1 METTQTLI
9 VAFVTLNIYNFGLLI
24 TQDYKTFKEM
34 GVRYSFVEY
43 LAISFRT
50 LVWITAFTLM
60 QDIFNS
66 FIYPRQVI
74 YLIGLLLLM
83 KFVMTL
89 IETVFRMVF
98 KAITKEHVN
107 TADTQR
113 DIEMAMNSVKRK
125 QRIRDN
131 NVIDSSN
138 RLSELSKR
146 ELGDKNNEIGR
157 AHV

>member
-50 LVWITAFTLM
+50 LVWIIAFTLM

-113 DIEMAMNSVKRK
+113 DIEMAMNAVKRK
-125 QRIRDN
+125 QRIRDS
-131 NVIDSSN
+131 NVIDSGN
-138 RLSELSKR
+138 RLSELNNR
-146 ELGDKNNEIGR
+146 ELGDKNNEDY
-157 AHV
+157 

>member
-1 METTQTLI
+1 MDTAQTLI

-43 LAISFRT
+43 LAITFRT
-50 LVWITAFTLM
+50 VVWIFAFTLM

-83 KFVMTL
+83 KFAMTL

-113 DIEMAMNSVKRK
+113 DIEMAMNAVKRK
-125 QRIRDN
+125 QRIRDSS
-131 NVIDSSN
+131 VIDSSN
-138 RLSELSKR
+138 RLSELNKR
-146 ELGDKNNEIGR
+146 ELGDKNNEDY
-157 AHV
+157 

>member
-50 LVWITAFTLM
+50 LVWIIAFTLM

-66 FIYPRQVI
+66 FIYPGQVI

-98 KAITKEHVN
+98 NAVTKERVN

-113 DIEMAMNSVKRK
+113 DIEMAMNAVKRK
-125 QRIRDN
+125 QRIRENN
-131 NVIDSSN
+131 NVIDSDN
-138 RLSELSKR
+138 RLSELNNR
-146 ELGDKNNEIGR
+146 ELGDKKYEDY
-157 AHV
+157 

>member
-1 METTQTLI
+1 METAQTLI

-43 LAISFRT
+43 LAITFRT
-50 LVWITAFTLM
+50 LVWIFVITLL
-60 QDIFNS
+60 QDVFNS

-83 KFVMTL
+83 KFSMTL
-89 IETVFRMVF
+89 LETVFRMVF

-107 TADTQR
+107 TVDTQR
-113 DIEMAMNSVKRK
+113 DIEMAMNAVKRK

-131 NVIDSSN
+131 NVIDSGN
-138 RLSELSKR
+138 RLSELNKR
-146 ELGDKNNEIGR
+146 ELGDKNNEDY
-157 AHV
+157 

>member
-50 LVWITAFTLM
+50 LVWIIAFTLM
-60 QDIFNS
+60 QDVFNS
-66 FIYPRQVI
+66 FRYPSQVLL
-74 YLIGLLLLM
+74 LIGLLLLM

-113 DIEMAMNSVKRK
+113 DIEMAMNAVKRK
-125 QRIRDN
+125 QRIREN
-131 NVIDSSN
+131 SVIDSDN
-138 RLSELSKR
+138 RLSELNKR
-146 ELGDKNNEIGR
+146 ELGDKNNEDY
-157 AHV
+157 

>member
-50 LVWITAFTLM
+50 LVWIIAFTLM

-98 KAITKEHVN
+98 KAITREHVN

-113 DIEMAMNSVKRK
+113 DIEMAMNAVKRK
-125 QRIRDN
+125 QRIRDK
-131 NVIDSSN
+131 NVIDSDN
-138 RLSELSKR
+138 RLSELNNR
-146 ELGDKNNEIGR
+146 ELGDKDNEDY
-157 AHV
+157 

>member
-1 METTQTLI
+1 METAQTLI

-43 LAISFRT
+43 LAITFRT
-50 LVWITAFTLM
+50 LVWIVVITLM
-60 QDIFNS
+60 QDVFNS
-66 FIYPRQVI
+66 FKYPGQVV

-83 KFVMTL
+83 KFSMTL
-89 IETVFRMVF
+89 LETVFRMVF
-98 KAITKEHVN
+98 NAVTKERIN

-113 DIEMAMNSVKRK
+113 DIEMAMNAVKRK

-131 NVIDSSN
+131 SVIDSN
-138 RLSELSKR
+138 NTLSELNNR
-146 ELGDKNNEIGR
+146 ELGDKNNEDY
-157 AHV
+157 

>member
-1 METTQTLI
+1 METAQTLI

-43 LAISFRT
+43 LAITFRT
-50 LVWITAFTLM
+50 LVWIFVITLM

-66 FIYPRQVI
+66 FRYPSQVLS
-74 YLIGLLLLM
+74 LIGLLLLM
-83 KFVMTL
+83 KFSMTL
-89 IETVFRMVF
+89 LETVFRIIFNAV
-98 KAITKEHVN
+98 TKERVN

-113 DIEMAMNSVKRK
+113 DIEMAMNAVKRK

-131 NVIDSSN
+131 SVIDSDN
-138 RLSELSKR
+138 RLSELNNR
-146 ELGDKNNEIGR
+146 ELGDKNNEDY
-157 AHV
+157 

>member
-43 LAISFRT
+43 LAITFRT
-50 LVWITAFTLM
+50 LVWIVMFTLM

-66 FIYPRQVI
+66 FRYPSQVL
-74 YLIGLLLLM
+74 YLTGLLLLM
-83 KFVMTL
+83 KFTMTVL
-89 IETVFRMVF
+89 ETVFRMIF
-98 KAITKEHVN
+98 NAITKEKVN

-113 DIEMAMNSVKRK
+113 DIEMAMNAVKRK
-125 QRIRDN
+125 QRIRDSS
-131 NVIDSSN
+131 VIDSDN
-138 RLSELSKR
+138 RLSELNNR
-146 ELGDKNNEIGR
+146 ELGDKNNEDY
-157 AHV
+157 

>member
-43 LAISFRT
+43 LAITFRT
-50 LVWITAFTLM
+50 VVWIIAFTLM

-98 KAITKEHVN
+98 KAITREHVN

-113 DIEMAMNSVKRK
+113 DIEMAMNAVKRK
-125 QRIRDN
+125 QRIRDK

-138 RLSELSKR
+138 RLSEFNKR
-146 ELGDKNNEIGR
+146 ELGDKNNEDY
-157 AHV
+157 

>member
-50 LVWITAFTLM
+50 LIWITAFTLM

-113 DIEMAMNSVKRK
+113 DIEMAMNAVKRK

-146 ELGDKNNEIGR
+146 ELGDKNNEDY
-157 AHV
+157 